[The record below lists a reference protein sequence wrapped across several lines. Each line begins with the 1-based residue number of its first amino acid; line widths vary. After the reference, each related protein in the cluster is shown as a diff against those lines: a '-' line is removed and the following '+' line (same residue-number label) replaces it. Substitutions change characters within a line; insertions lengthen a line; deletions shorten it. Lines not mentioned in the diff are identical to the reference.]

1 MTATD
6 QASATQC
13 ASRSATPEQSAVTPG
28 QETLIR
34 DNMALVG
41 HMVRE
46 MLFKVPPHVH
56 RDDLASAGYAAL
68 VTAAQSY
75 DPERGIPFGRFA
87 AVRVR
92 GALLDELRSMD
103 WASRSVRARAR
114 RADVAREE
122 LTRRLGRT
130 PTAEELAELL
140 GVAVGE
146 LSSVDDD
153 VQRAA
158 VLSLQGFATGTAE
171 DLVTETAMNP
181 EELLL
186 HRERLGYL
194 HDAVTVLPERL
205 RYVVEASFLQERPLS
220 EVAAELGVTES
231 RVSQLRTEALALL
244 RDGLITHMEQKRV
257 PDAKDGCV
265 ARRRA
270 AYAAQIAARSTMTSR
285 LGVTDAQGLRL
296 ADLAGH
302 LSEAA

>member
-1 MTATD
+1 MTAT
-6 QASATQC
+6 T
-13 ASRSATPEQSAVTPG
+13 TTKTVTAE

-46 MLFKVPPHVH
+46 MLFKVPAHVH

-68 VTAAQSY
+68 VTAARAF
-75 DPERGIPFGRFA
+75 DAGRGIPFGRFA
-87 AVRVR
+87 AMRVR
-92 GALLDELRSMD
+92 GALLDELRAMD

-114 RADVAREE
+114 RADVARQE
-122 LTRRLGRT
+122 LTAQLGRT
-130 PTAEELAELL
+130 PTPTELAELL
-140 GVAVGE
+140 GVGVTE
-146 LSSVDDD
+146 LAGVEDD

-158 VLSLQGFATGTAE
+158 VLSLQGFTTGA
-171 DLVTETAMNP
+171 DDMVTETAMNP

-186 HRERLGYL
+186 HRERIGYL
-194 HDAVTVLPERL
+194 HDAVAVLPERL

-244 RDGLITHMEQKRV
+244 RDGLTTHMEQQENGT
-257 PDAKDGCV
+257 AKSDGCV

-270 AYAAQIAARSTMTSR
+270 AYAAQIATRSTMATR
-285 LGVTDAQGLRL
+285 LAVTDVHGTRL
-296 ADLAGH
+296 ATRY
-302 LSEAA
+302 AA